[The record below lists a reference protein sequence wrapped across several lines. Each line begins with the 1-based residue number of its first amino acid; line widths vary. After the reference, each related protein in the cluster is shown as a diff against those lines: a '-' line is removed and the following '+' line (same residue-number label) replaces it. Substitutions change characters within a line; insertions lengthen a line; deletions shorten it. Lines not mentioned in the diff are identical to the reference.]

1 MSDIQAG
8 KTEIEKGLKVVI
20 INTESLA
27 LRTDLADKRE
37 VTLALNMLKSALTL
51 VERVK

>member
-1 MSDIQAG
+1 MSDILAG

-27 LRTDLADKRE
+27 LRGDIPDKRE
-37 VTLALNMLKSALTL
+37 ITLAVNMLKSSLML
-51 VERVK
+51 IERLK

>member
-1 MSDIQAG
+1 MSDISAG
-8 KTEIEKGLKVVI
+8 KVEIEKGLKTVI

-27 LRTDLADKRE
+27 LRDDIKDKRE
-37 VTLALNMLKSALTL
+37 ITLAINMLKSALML

>member
-1 MSDIQAG
+1 MSDISAG

-27 LRTDLADKRE
+27 LRTDIKDKRE

-51 VERVK
+51 VERLK